1 MVMGSTE
8 DIVFMPLPAWY
19 RGVFSRMDIMELR
32 DRNESRMVQVRH
44 DLRIKG
50 KWLLSRPVKR
60 IEHFMVIPLRE

>member
-1 MVMGSTE
+1 MGSTE
-8 DIVFMPLPAWY
+8 EMIFMPLPAWY

-32 DRNESRMVQVRH
+32 DRNQARQAQAVH